1 MLISKIKK
9 IGIPEIGIHPNI
21 VASII
26 ILLISRLIETRY
38 AILTAYRK
46 CLMKVKFMNKY
57 YGLHL
62 IRVIFVAASI
72 VISISTIATIGGL
85 SGLALIQGESFD
97 GIQALIA
104 LIIGGIISLLCYS
117 FGQLVDVNLKSY
129 EVSYKL
135 LEQIEEANRLNN
147 KTVNLLN
154 KQLRLMHTEFNLDQE
169 IDVRKI
175 EKQIEERRSNLG

>member
-1 MLISKIKK
+1 
-9 IGIPEIGIHPNI
+9 
-21 VASII
+21 
-26 ILLISRLIETRY
+26 
-38 AILTAYRK
+38 
-46 CLMKVKFMNKY
+46 MNKY

-62 IRVIFVAASI
+62 IRIFFIAVSI

-85 SGLALIQGESFD
+85 SGLAFMQGESFD

-104 LIIGGIISLLCYS
+104 LVVGGLISLFSYA
-117 FGQLVDVNLKSY
+117 FGQLIDVNLKSY

-154 KQLRLMHTEFNLDQE
+154 KQLRLMHTGFNVEEE

-175 EKQIEERRSNLG
+175 EQQLEERRSNLG

>member
-1 MLISKIKK
+1 
-9 IGIPEIGIHPNI
+9 
-21 VASII
+21 
-26 ILLISRLIETRY
+26 
-38 AILTAYRK
+38 
-46 CLMKVKFMNKY
+46 MNKY

-62 IRVIFVAASI
+62 IRIFFVAASI

-135 LEQIEEANRLNN
+135 MEQIEEANRLNN

-154 KQLRLMHTEFNLDQE
+154 KQLRLMHTGFNLDQE